1 MSVELIASLA
11 IVVLGGGWAL
21 IKAYGLL
28 VGQIVAQFKQDLD
41 KRFEAIELARQEGRK
56 AWDERL
62 KGIERKQDELERDVR
77 KILIELPREYVRR
90 EDYVRNQT
98 LIEAKI
104 DQLSLR
110 IQNWILE
117 KNNAG

>member
-1 MSVELIASLA
+1 MPVQLELWQLISLFGA
-11 IVVLGGGWAL
+11 LFGAVGGFG
-21 IKAYGLL
+21 KLL
-28 VGQIVAQFKQDLD
+28 LSQ
-41 KRFEAIELARQEGRK
+41 FEARLAEKFAAQDAARAEGRK
-56 AWDERL
+56 EWDERL
-62 KGIERKQDELERDVR
+62 RRIEAKQEELERDVR

-110 IQNWILE
+110 IQNWMLGGG
-117 KNNAG
+117 NA